1 MANSS
6 INYCTK
12 ENLYQYV
19 NGIKEKM
26 GIDPQKIGIDF
37 LEECQKING
46 IKMEVVEFTDRSL
59 RGLSVPTQNII
70 LLNSSR
76 SAIERNF
83 DCAHEF
89 IHVVKHKKEVF
100 QTFNCFDKLRPQQNP
115 YLEWQANEGAAE
127 MLVSYKLFI
136 PTFCEQVE
144 KCTYGYEYYHLK
156 EYLAKQFNVPLAV
169 IELRIDNLR
178 YEIQQYED
186 GCDINKLRIL
196 SNSQQSKSGIVIT
209 SYNTKFDF
217 YDLIPA
223 PY

>member
-1 MANSS
+1 MENSS

-12 ENLYQYV
+12 EDLYQYV
-19 NGIKEKM
+19 NGIKGKM
-26 GIDPQKIGIDF
+26 GIDPQKTGIDF
-37 LEECQKING
+37 YEECQKLNG
-46 IKMEVVEFTDRSL
+46 IKMEVVDFTDRSL
-59 RGLSVPTQNII
+59 RGLSVPKQNII

-76 SAIERNF
+76 SPIERNF

-127 MLVSYKLFI
+127 MLVPYKLFI
-136 PTFCEQVE
+136 PMFCEHVE
-144 KCTYGYEYYHLK
+144 KCNCGYEYYYLK
-156 EYLAKQFNVPLAV
+156 EYLAKHFNVPLAV

-178 YEIQQYED
+178 YEIQQYET
-186 GCDINKLRIL
+186 GCDISKLRIL
-196 SNSQQSKSGIVIT
+196 SNSQQSRRGIAAT

-217 YDLIPA
+217 YDWIE
-223 PY
+223 YT